1 MDDALRMAMRDSMQ
15 QGQLDEEEKKA
26 KALEAVKRSKSQN
39 RPSILDIAPA
49 EQDAT
54 RVGGLM
60 EDIEVPGG
68 EFADMDIMAEQMVN
82 MGFPPGLIEDFFRMA
97 KENPAKYDADIK
109 KMTEM
114 LKSDPETLKR
124 LQSSLGQQAPGEEG
138 YPEDLG
144 EGMGDMGAF

>member
-1 MDDALRMAMRDSMQ
+1 MA
-15 QGQLDEEEKKA
+15 K
-26 KALEAVKRSKSQN
+26 N

-49 EQDAT
+49 VQDKT

-68 EFADMDIMAEQMVN
+68 EFADIDIMKEQMIE
-82 MGFPPGLIEDFFRMA
+82 MGFPLGMISDFFEKA
-97 KENPAKYDADIK
+97 KENPTKYDADIK
-109 KMTEM
+109 EMTKM
-114 LKSDPETLKR
+114 LKSNPEAMKK
-124 LQSSLGQQAPGEEG
+124 LQGAFGQQTPGGEG